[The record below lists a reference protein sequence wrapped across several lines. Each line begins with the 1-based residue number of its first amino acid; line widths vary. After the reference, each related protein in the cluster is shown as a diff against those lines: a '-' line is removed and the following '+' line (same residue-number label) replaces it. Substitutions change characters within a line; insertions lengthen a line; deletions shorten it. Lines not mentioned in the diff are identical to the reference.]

1 MSEGEYPKAIFRPG
15 DEGVWDGVS
24 MDFGT
29 VTDADDEA
37 AALDKG
43 WYLSPADFP
52 AAEAGAM
59 AEPTLL
65 DKNAREIETA
75 LPALSID
82 ELEALKA
89 AETAGKSRKGVM
101 ADIDAALEAKLAA

>member
-1 MSEGEYPKAIFRPG
+1 MENEYPKAIYRPG

-29 VTDADDEA
+29 VVDAEDEA

-43 WYLSPADFP
+43 WFLSPADFP
-52 AAEAGAM
+52 GDEDEPAAE
-59 AEPTLL
+59 PSLL
-65 DKNAREIETA
+65 DKNAREIELA
-75 LPALSID
+75 LPDLSID

-89 AETAGKSRKGVM
+89 AETAGKSRKGVL
-101 ADIDAALEAKLAA
+101 ADIEAALEAKLAD